1 MRSHY
6 RGLDQPNWEL
16 LILSGKTIPTTH
28 FLRNR
33 GMTCSAGG
41 GRSWTS
47 SASGIELQLPVSEPA
62 TWKPL
67 PRPSM
72 HEACQ
77 KLAQSKGSRPWHSRL
92 GGLNDGESDFRCEG
106 GSLTKPPS
114 SSRVEVRI
122 QGGANSGPRRAC
134 IKLC

>member
-1 MRSHY
+1 MLVDVIAY
-6 RGLDQPNWEL
+6 LGTYDQVNLSALAGVGVLVRRVQALCEVPFSWNWEL

-62 TWKPL
+62 TKE
-67 PRPSM
+67 RVT
-72 HEACQ
+72 
-77 KLAQSKGSRPWHSRL
+77 
-92 GGLNDGESDFRCEG
+92 SDAKEC
-106 GSLTKPPS
+106 L
-114 SSRVEVRI
+114 
-122 QGGANSGPRRAC
+122 
-134 IKLC
+134 